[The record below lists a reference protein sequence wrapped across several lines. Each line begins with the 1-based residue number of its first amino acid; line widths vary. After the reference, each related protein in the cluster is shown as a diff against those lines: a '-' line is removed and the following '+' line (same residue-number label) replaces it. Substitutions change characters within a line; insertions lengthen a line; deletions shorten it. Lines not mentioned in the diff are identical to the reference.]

1 VILVTGATG
10 NIGSELVRQLIE
22 AGQRF
27 RVLTRDRA
35 RGEALGDGLDV
46 VVGDLLR
53 PETLAPAFV
62 GVSRALVLAGA
73 ADLPSVA
80 AHVVD
85 AAKQAGTRHLVLIS
99 SGTIEIKPPGIIAR
113 WHLEAEQVLKASG
126 LAWTVLRPGNFSSN
140 ALRWAGPIRAQGA
153 VFAHG
158 GDGLTA
164 PIDPRDIASVAFHA
178 LTGRD
183 HEGKTYVLT
192 GPALM
197 TVVRQVDVI
206 ANALGRPV
214 RFVDVP
220 EDAARVGM
228 RKSGMPELVIDGV
241 IELLQAARA
250 GRDSLL
256 TSTVHDV
263 TARPPRS
270 FDTWVRDHL
279 GAFKN

>member
-99 SGTIEIKPPGIIAR
+99 SGTIEI
-113 WHLEAEQVLKASG
+113 KASG

-256 TSTVHDV
+256 TNTVHDV

>member
-192 GPALM
+192 GPALRRRPRGRRPCWHEE
-197 TVVRQVDVI
+197 VRD
-206 ANALGRPV
+206 
-214 RFVDVP
+214 
-220 EDAARVGM
+220 
-228 RKSGMPELVIDGV
+228 
-241 IELLQAARA
+241 ARA
-250 GRDSLL
+250 RDRWRHRAASGRARGPRFAPDEHRARRDRPASSL
-256 TSTVHDV
+256 VRHV
-263 TARPPRS
+263 GARSPGS
-270 FDTWVRDHL
+270 I
-279 GAFKN
+279 